1 VNSLKYPLFPIVI
14 VACLL
19 LAVAFSEWWLG
30 SYTHLTSVMG
40 VDSQPYFQDL
50 AVLLHGLD
58 VFRAGA
64 SPYELPGSPFNY
76 PPAWRV
82 LAIFGSLSYL
92 NLLFFGLVQIVA
104 FYTFSLWYLAQLRC
118 SPAVAALALV
128 SPATLLLLERGNCD
142 LLIYLFLG
150 LGALYVPTARGR
162 LGVIFAVSM
171 LKVFP
176 LGALCEWI
184 YGLRGGL
191 WTNRWRLLLA
201 ALLFAI
207 GFGLQFDGLLS
218 VSDRTP
224 RPVHYMS
231 YGLGSLPRLIS
242 QRCGMD
248 SAEALL
254 LHAGFY
260 AFLLL
265 TGFVVWRYFAK
276 YPFRLP
282 EPATASARLF
292 LVGAGCFIVSNLI
305 GFNWEYRLVFL
316 LFTLP
321 ELCAYRTNHTM
332 FFLLTCSSI
341 VVLLYQTMIKH
352 ALDVAWQWFPYKAN
366 HFYVIADLVNI
377 LLFFLLTFLVMR
389 MVTAAVAKKS

>member
-1 VNSLKYPLFPIVI
+1 VKRSVLPIATV
-14 VACLL
+14 VSLL
-19 LAVAFSEWWLG
+19 LVVAFAEWWLG
-30 SYTHLTSVMG
+30 SYTHLSRVMC
-40 VDSQPYFQDL
+40 VDGQPYFQDL

-58 VFRAGA
+58 VFRSGA
-64 SPYELPGSPFNY
+64 SPYELPESPFNY

-82 LAIFGSLSYL
+82 LAIFGVFSYS
-92 NLLFFGLVQIVA
+92 NLLFIGVAQMVA
-104 FYTFSLWYLAQLRC
+104 FYGFSIWYLARLGC
-118 SPAVAALALV
+118 SPVLAALALV

-142 LLIYLFLG
+142 LLIYLLLG

-162 LGVIFAVSM
+162 LGVIFATSM

-176 LGALCEWI
+176 AGALCEWV

-191 WTNRWRLLLA
+191 WMNRWRLLFVG
-201 ALLFAI
+201 LLFAV
-207 GFGLQFDGLLS
+207 GFGLQLDGLLS

-242 QRCGMD
+242 QRSGMD

-254 LHAGFY
+254 LQAGFY
-260 AFLLL
+260 AFLIL
-265 TGFVVWRYFAK
+265 TGFVAWRYLAR

-282 EPATASARLF
+282 ESTTASARLF
-292 LVGAGCFIVSNLI
+292 LVGAGCFIASNLI

-321 ELCAYRTNHTM
+321 ELCAYRTNHRN
-332 FFLLTCSSI
+332 FFLVTCCSI
-341 VVLLYQTMIKH
+341 FVLLYQTMIKH
-352 ALDVAWQWFPYKAN
+352 VLDVVLQWLPYKTN

-377 LLFFLLTFLVMR
+377 LLFFLLLFVVIR
-389 MVTAAVAKKS
+389 MVTGAVSKNS